1 MIARLRPGDLSR
13 RARWLMVMW
22 LGVGAVVWLGV
33 FDYVNTRGHKEYLYR
48 NAELRLGIQPPP
60 GKSAD
65 LREVMAAEGRIA
77 RIQATLWAAFIIT
90 AGWGTVLLLTRV
102 RE

>member
-1 MIARLRPGDLSR
+1 MT
-13 RARWLMVMW
+13 RARALMAGWVV
-22 LGVGAVVWLGV
+22 VGAIVWLGV

-65 LREVMAAEGRIA
+65 LREVMAVEGRHA
-77 RIQATLWAAFIIT
+77 KIQATGWAIFIIG
-90 AGWGTVLLLTRV
+90 AGWTTVGIMR
-102 RE
+102 RSNS

>member
-1 MIARLRPGDLSR
+1 MARHE
-13 RARWLMVMW
+13 RARRFRFGRVEWLLLLW
-22 LGVGAVVWLGV
+22 LGVGAIVWLGV

-65 LREVMAAEGRIA
+65 LREVMAIEGRKA
-77 RIQATLWAAFIIT
+77 VIQASLWAVLIT
-90 AGWGTVLLLTRV
+90 GAGFTTIWILRK
-102 RE
+102 

>member
-1 MIARLRPGDLSR
+1 MTLPARG
-13 RARWLMVMW
+13 RWLLVLW

-33 FDYVNTRGHKEYLYR
+33 YDYVNTRGHKEYLYR

-65 LREVMAAEGRIA
+65 LREVMALEGRDA
-77 RIQATLWAAFIIT
+77 AIQASCWAAFVIA
-90 AGWGTVLLLTRV
+90 AGWTTVLVMNKGIRMP
-102 RE
+102 

>member
-1 MIARLRPGDLSR
+1 MIQRNRVRLL
-13 RARWLMVMW
+13 LLLW
-22 LGVGAVVWLGV
+22 LGIGAIVWLGV

-65 LREVMAAEGRIA
+65 LREVMAIEGRQA
-77 RIQATLWAAFIIT
+77 VIQASLWAVLIT
-90 AGWGTVLLLTRV
+90 GAGFTTIWVLRK
-102 RE
+102 